1 VIAARRRATAAALP
15 LALALAA
22 GAAIAGGS
30 PAVAA
35 DAVAGAM
42 SQPVKTQQG
51 LVSGTD
57 TEVAGV
63 RVFKGIPFAAAPVG
77 ELRFREAQAPKPW
90 EGVRDGSKWGNTCIQ
105 PPAPTRAIGVN
116 QATDMPDS
124 PPISEDCLNL
134 NVWTPAKRTGE
145 KLPVM
150 VWFYGGA
157 YAEGGGSMPFAD
169 GSKLASK
176 GVIVVSMNY
185 RVGPFGF
192 LSSPELSAAS
202 PNKASGN
209 QALSDAIASLEW
221 VKANIAAFGGDP
233 NNVTIFGQSAGA
245 CVSAALVGS
254 PLAKGLFNKAIS
266 QSGAWAGLTAAK
278 MVTRE
283 QAEAQTVA
291 AMEKMGVKSLAELQA
306 LPAGEVAKLGR
317 AQGIIVDGWIVP
329 EDQSITFAEG
339 RQNKVDVLI
348 GSNANEG
355 GSFAFGGG
363 PAVTAQS
370 WKAGAV
376 QRWRDLGQFGLIAY
390 PAQTDEQAQ
399 AFSTRP
405 FTDGIAWFM
414 HHFADQQAKAGKSA
428 YLYQF
433 AHNPPGV
440 PGKPS
445 AGPTHASELAYM
457 FNNLDKPREVP
468 DPSSPEVASK
478 SPEDIKLADQMA
490 SYWTNFAKA
499 GNPNGPGLPNW
510 PKASQMDR
518 NEAMLLRANDKSAP
532 GDTMTM
538 DQVALYDALF
548 WRDVAKPLGI
558 EGTK

>member
-1 VIAARRRATAAALP
+1 MIATRLRATAAAVP
-15 LALALAA
+15 LALALVAGSPA
-22 GAAIAGGS
+22 GAA
-30 PAVAA
+30 AA
-35 DAVAGAM
+35 IDG
-42 SQPVKTQQG
+42 PVTTRQG
-51 LVSGTD
+51 QVKGTAA
-57 TEVAGV
+57 EVPGV
-63 RVFKGIPFAAAPVG
+63 TVFKGIPFAAPPVG
-77 ELRFREAQAPKPW
+77 DLRFKPAQPPKPW
-90 EGVRDGSKWGNTCIQ
+90 QGVRDGSKWGDTCIQ
-105 PPAPTRAIGVN
+105 PKAPTRAIGVN

-124 PPISEDCLNL
+124 PAMSEDCLNL
-134 NVWTPAKRTGE
+134 NVWTPAKKAGE

-157 YAEGGGSMPFAD
+157 YAEGGGSMPFAN

-176 GVIVVSMNY
+176 GVIIVSMNY

-192 LSSPELSAAS
+192 LSSPELTAAS
-202 PNKASGN
+202 PNNASGN
-209 QALSDAIASLEW
+209 QALSDAIATLEW

-233 NNVTIFGQSAGA
+233 DNVTIFGQSAGA

-254 PLAKGLFNKAIS
+254 PVAKGLFNKAIS

-283 QAEAQTVA
+283 QAEQQTAA
-291 AMEKMGVKSLAELQA
+291 AMEKAGVKSLAELQA
-306 LPAGEVAKLGR
+306 LPVDEVAKLGR
-317 AQGIIVDGWIVP
+317 AQGLIVDGWIVP

-363 PAVTAQS
+363 PPMTADT
-370 WKAGAV
+370 WNAGAL
-376 QRWRDLGQFGLIAY
+376 QRWRDLGQIGLIAY
-390 PAQTDEQAQ
+390 KAETDDQAK
-399 AFSTRP
+399 AFATRP

-414 HHFADQQAKAGKSA
+414 HYYADQQAKVGKSA

-433 AHNPPGV
+433 AHNPPAG

-445 AGPTHASELAYM
+445 GGPTHASELAYM

-478 SPEDIKLADQMA
+478 SAEDLKLADQMA
-490 SYWTNFAKA
+490 SYWTNFART
-499 GNPNGPGLPNW
+499 GNPNGSGLPNW
-510 PKASQMDR
+510 PKASTLKENQ
-518 NEAMLLRANDKSAP
+518 AFLLRAGDKSAP
-532 GDTMTM
+532 GDTMT
-538 DQVALYDALF
+538 VAQADLYDALF
-548 WRDVAKPLGI
+548 WRDVTKPLGI
-558 EGTK
+558 TGE

>member
-1 VIAARRRATAAALP
+1 MSGARLRFAATAAP

-22 GAAIAGGS
+22 GAMALSAT

-35 DAVAGAM
+35 DGPMA
-42 SQPVKTQQG
+42 QPVRTAQG
-51 LVSGTD
+51 MVKGTAA
-57 TEVAGV
+57 EVAGV
-63 RVFKGIPFAAAPVG
+63 TVFKGIPFAAAPVG
-77 ELRFREAQAPKPW
+77 DLRFKPAQPPKAW
-90 EGVRDGSKWGNTCIQ
+90 DGVRDGSKWGDTCIQ
-105 PPAPTRAIGVN
+105 PKAPTRTIGVN

-124 PPISEDCLNL
+124 PAISEDCLNL
-134 NVWTPAKRTGE
+134 NVWTPAKTSGE

-157 YAEGGGSMPFAD
+157 YAEGGGSMPFAN

-192 LSSPELSAAS
+192 LSQSELTAGS
-202 PNKASGN
+202 PNGASGN

-233 NNVTIFGQSAGA
+233 DNVTIFGQSAGA

-254 PLAKGLFNKAIS
+254 PVAKGLFNKAIS

-283 QAEAQTVA
+283 AAEAQTAA
-291 AMEKMGVKSLAELQA
+291 AMEKAGIKNLADLQS
-306 LPAGEVAKLGR
+306 LPADEVAAKLGR

-339 RQNKVDVLI
+339 RQNKVDVLL

-355 GSFAFGGG
+355 GSFGFG
-363 PAVTAQS
+363 PPMTAAN
-370 WKAGAV
+370 WKSGAE
-376 QRWRDLGQFGLIAY
+376 QRWRDLAEVGLKAY
-390 PAQTDEQAQ
+390 PAETDEQAR
-399 AFSTRP
+399 AVSSRP

-414 HHFADQQAKAGKSA
+414 HRYADDQAKIGKSA

-433 AHNPPGV
+433 AHNPPAAE
-440 PGKPS
+440 GKPS
-445 AGPTHASELAYM
+445 GGPTHASELAYM

-468 DPSSPEVASK
+468 DPSSPEVASR
-478 SPEDIKLADQMA
+478 SAEDLKLADQMS
-490 SYWTNFAKA
+490 SYWVNFAKT
-499 GNPNGPGLPNW
+499 GNPNGPGLPTW
-510 PKASQMDR
+510 PKASTLKE
-518 NEAMLLRANDKSAP
+518 NEAFLLKANDMSAAGP
-532 GDTMTM
+532 TMTPA
-538 DQVALYDALF
+538 QVELYSALF
-548 WRDVAKPLGI
+548 QRDVATPLGM
-558 EGTK
+558 TDK